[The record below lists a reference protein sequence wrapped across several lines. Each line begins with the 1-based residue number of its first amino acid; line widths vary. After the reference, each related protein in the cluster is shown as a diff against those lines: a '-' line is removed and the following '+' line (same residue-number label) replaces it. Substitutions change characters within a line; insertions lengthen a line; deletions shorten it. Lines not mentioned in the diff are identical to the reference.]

1 MWVNFSQI
9 LNLISLWKYLNN
21 VKNILSNLNINKKI
35 LIILN
40 IWFDVINV
48 KSENKSSSKK
58 KSEVSIKNRAGFSEI
73 ETKVLVLE
81 TAGYPF
87 NFGLLEGPNLEISDK
102 VLFEQYAIDQW
113 SGTSVRTGSYLF
125 DQKIIPDFAF
135 KIITAYPED
144 SVIGENTSIEIVI
157 PDVEKNDSIKRIKS
171 NVFFDDVVGQEN
183 AKKKSKL
190 IYKYL
195 QDPEKFGNWAPK
207 NVLFYGLPGT
217 GKTMLAKALS
227 NELNINLFLVK
238 ATSLIGDH
246 VGDAANKIHDL
257 YETALKSAPSLI
269 FIDEIDA
276 IALHRSFQSLRGDV
290 SEIVN
295 SLLTEMDGINPND
308 GVVTIAATNNPSSID
323 FAIRSRFE
331 EEIEFKLPNEDERRE
346 IFELNLNTFPMDYDL
361 DIEKLVK
368 LSKRMSGRDIKEKIL
383 KTALHNAIINDKEKV
398 TMDDVYFALD
408 INKYKKEEIKGMFE

>member
-1 MWVNFSQI
+1 MI
-9 LNLISLWKYLNN
+9 Y
-21 VKNILSNLNINKKI
+21 
-35 LIILN
+35 
-40 IWFDVINV
+40 V
-48 KSENKSSSKK
+48 KSENKSSNKK
-58 KSEVSIKNRAGFSEI
+58 KPEVSIINKTAYSEN

-113 SGTSVRTGSYLF
+113 SGTNVKTGSYLF

-157 PDVEKNDSIKRIKS
+157 PDVENADSIKRVKS

-331 EEIEFKLPNEDERRE
+331 EEIEFKLPNDEERKE
-346 IFELNLNTFPMDYDL
+346 IFELNLSTFPMDYDL

-408 INKYKKEEIKGMFE
+408 LNKYKKEEVKGMFE

>member
-1 MWVNFSQI
+1 MIF
-9 LNLISLWKYLNN
+9 
-21 VKNILSNLNINKKI
+21 
-35 LIILN
+35 
-40 IWFDVINV
+40 V
-48 KSENKSSSKK
+48 KSENKSSNVK
-58 KSEVSIKNRAGFSEI
+58 KSEVSIKNKTIFNEN

-113 SGTSVRTGSYLF
+113 GGTLVRTGSYLF

-144 SVIGENTSIEIVI
+144 SVIGENTTIEIVI
-157 PDVEKNDSIKRIKS
+157 PDVEKSDSVKRVKS
-171 NVFFDDVVGQEN
+171 NVFFDDVIGQEN

-190 IYKYL
+190 LYKYI
-195 QDPEKFGNWAPK
+195 QDHERIGDWAPK

-227 NELNINLFLVK
+227 NELKINLFLVK

-331 EEIEFKLPNEDERRE
+331 EEIEFKLPNDDERRE

-398 TMDDVYFALD
+398 TMDDVYFALEL
-408 INKYKKEEIKGMFE
+408 NKYKKEEVKGMFE

>member
-1 MWVNFSQI
+1 M
-9 LNLISLWKYLNN
+9 IS
-21 VKNILSNLNINKKI
+21 
-35 LIILN
+35 
-40 IWFDVINV
+40 V
-48 KSENKSSSKK
+48 KSENKSSNVK
-58 KSEVSIKNRAGFSEI
+58 KSEVSIKNKTIFNEN

-113 SGTSVRTGSYLF
+113 GGTLVRTGSYLF

-144 SVIGENTSIEIVI
+144 SVIGENTTIEIVI
-157 PDVEKNDSIKRIKS
+157 PDVEKSDSVKRVKS
-171 NVFFDDVVGQEN
+171 NVFFDDVIGQEN

-195 QDPEKFGNWAPK
+195 QDPERFGAWAPK

-227 NELNINLFLVK
+227 NELKINLFLVK

-331 EEIEFKLPNEDERRE
+331 EEIEFKLPNDDERRE

-398 TMDDVYFALD
+398 TMEDVYFALEL
-408 INKYKKEEIKGMFE
+408 NKYKKEEVKGMFE

>member
-1 MWVNFSQI
+1 M
-9 LNLISLWKYLNN
+9 
-21 VKNILSNLNINKKI
+21 
-35 LIILN
+35 
-40 IWFDVINV
+40 NV
-48 KSENKSSSKK
+48 KSENKSSNIK
-58 KSEVSIKNRAGFSEI
+58 KSEVSIRNKTGFNEK
-73 ETKVLVLE
+73 ETQVLVLE

-113 SGTSVRTGSYLF
+113 SGTFVRTGSYLF

-135 KIITAYPED
+135 KVITAYPED
-144 SVIGENTSIEIVI
+144 SVIGESTSIEIVI
-157 PDVEKNDSIKRIKS
+157 PNEEKHDSIKRVKS

-217 GKTMLAKALS
+217 GKTMLAKALA
-227 NELNINLFLVK
+227 NELHINLFLVK

-257 YETALKSAPSLI
+257 YETALKSAPALI

-331 EEIEFKLPNEDERRE
+331 EEIEFKLPNDDERRE
-346 IFELNLNTFPMDYDL
+346 IFELNLNTFPMDYEL

-398 TMDDVYFALD
+398 TMDDIYFALD

>member
-1 MWVNFSQI
+1 M
-9 LNLISLWKYLNN
+9 
-21 VKNILSNLNINKKI
+21 
-35 LIILN
+35 
-40 IWFDVINV
+40 INV

-58 KSEVSIKNRAGFSEI
+58 KSEVSIKNRASFNEI

-144 SVIGENTSIEIVI
+144 SVIGDNTSIEIVI

-195 QDPEKFGNWAPK
+195 KDPEKFGNWAPK

-227 NELNINLFLVK
+227 NELEINLFLVK

-331 EEIEFKLPNEDERRE
+331 EEIEFKLPTEEERKE
-346 IFELNLNTFPMDYDL
+346 IFELNLNTFPMDYEL

-408 INKYKKEEIKGMFE
+408 VNKYKKEEIKGMFE

>member
-1 MWVNFSQI
+1 M
-9 LNLISLWKYLNN
+9 
-21 VKNILSNLNINKKI
+21 
-35 LIILN
+35 
-40 IWFDVINV
+40 
-48 KSENKSSSKK
+48 KSENKSSNIK
-58 KSEVSIKNRAGFSEI
+58 KSEVSIKNRSSFSDN

-87 NFGLLEGPNLEISDK
+87 NFGLLEGPNLEISDR

-113 SGTSVRTGSYLF
+113 SGTRVKTGSYLF

-135 KIITAYPED
+135 KILTAHPEN
-144 SVIGENTSIEIVI
+144 SVIGENTSIVIVTNNE
-157 PDVEKNDSIKRIKS
+157 EKQDSVKRVKS
-171 NVFFDDVVGQEN
+171 NVFFEDVVGQEN

-195 QDPEKFGNWAPK
+195 QDPEKFGMWAPK

-227 NELNINLFLVK
+227 NELDINLFLIK

-246 VGDAANKIHDL
+246 VGDAASKVHDL
-257 YETALKSAPSLI
+257 YEAALKSAPSLI

-295 SLLTEMDGINPND
+295 SLLTEMDGINSND

-331 EEIEFKLPNEDERRE
+331 EEIEFKLPDDNERRE
-346 IFELNLNTFPMDYDL
+346 IIKLNLNTFPLKYDL
-361 DIEKLVK
+361 DIDKLVK
-368 LSKRMSGRDIKEKIL
+368 ISKRMSGRDIKEKIL
-383 KTALHNAIINDKEKV
+383 KTALHNAIINDKEIV
-398 TMDDVYFALD
+398 TMEDIYFALD
-408 INKYKKEEIKGMFE
+408 INKYKKEEIRGMFE